1 MFTIWKYESKWIRLL
16 AAIAN
21 IPALILLLLLAA
33 GVAIAEGA
41 VAAWEAFCEAARL
54 RIVAQTYARVLT
66 FRGRPT

>member
-21 IPALILLLLLAA
+21 IPALLLLILLAA

-41 VAAWEAFCEAARL
+41 VAAWEAFRGTVQL
-54 RIVAQTYARVLT
+54 RTVAQTYARVLT
-66 FRGRPT
+66 FRGRPS